1 MPRIA
6 ARPAAADRGFGRPR
20 WGSRGPGRSDFR
32 PADTWLLIPRN
43 HPVTPI
49 EIQNVTK
56 CYGRLRAVD
65 DISLSV
71 RAGEVF
77 AFLGPNGA
85 GKTTT
90 IKMIAGLLIPD
101 AGVITVCGH
110 GMAGDDGRR
119 AKARMAYVP
128 DEPFLYEKLS
138 AREFLGFVGRMYSL
152 PPDRVEQRARGLM
165 ERLQITVF
173 ADQLA
178 EGYSHG
184 MKQRV
189 ALAAA
194 LLHEPQVLVVDE
206 PMIGL
211 DPRSVRTVKE
221 LFRELAE
228 AGRTVFMSTHTLD
241 VAESIADRIA
251 IINHGRII
259 ACGTLAELRS
269 KAAREHRL
277 EDIFLELTNPDAVSP
292 DDRTA

>member
-1 MPRIA
+1 MA
-6 ARPAAADRGFGRPR
+6 
-20 WGSRGPGRSDFR
+20 
-32 PADTWLLIPRN
+32 
-43 HPVTPI
+43 I

-56 CYGRLRAVD
+56 CYGRMRAVD

-71 RAGEVF
+71 GTGELF

-90 IKMIAGLLIPD
+90 IKMITGLLIPD
-101 AGVITVCGH
+101 AGIITVCGH
-110 GMAGDDGRR
+110 RMVSDDGRLAR
-119 AKARMAYVP
+119 ARMAYVP

-138 AREFLGFVGRMYSL
+138 AREFLRFVGQMYSM
-152 PPDRVEQRARGLM
+152 PPDRAEQQAQHLM
-165 ERLQITVF
+165 NRLQITTF

-194 LLHEPQVLVVDE
+194 LLHDPQVLVVDE

-221 LFRELAE
+221 LFRELVA

-251 IINHGRII
+251 IINQGRIV

-269 KAAREHRL
+269 KAAHEHRL
-277 EDIFLELTNPDAVSP
+277 EDIFLELTNPAEVTPSAVERPPSAVAEG
-292 DDRTA
+292 RHEEA